1 VRLLP
6 GEATLAILWRVAMS
20 EVKEERE
27 RWIQELQRP
36 TGESDRNW
44 GTAVLLSFMFGYVG
58 ADRFYLGYVESAIL
72 KLVTLGG
79 LGWWWLWDLIQLAT
93 GSLPD
98 GDGYPLKRDIRLT
111 PGLVVLVSLGVAGV
125 VLLLISLAM
134 SS

>member
-1 VRLLP
+1 
-6 GEATLAILWRVAMS
+6 MS